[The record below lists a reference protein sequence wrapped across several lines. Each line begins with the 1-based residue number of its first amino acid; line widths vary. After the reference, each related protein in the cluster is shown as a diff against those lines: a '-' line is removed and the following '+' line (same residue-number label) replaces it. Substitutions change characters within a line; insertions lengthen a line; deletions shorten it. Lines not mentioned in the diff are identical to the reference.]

1 MRTVLFFLGS
11 LVTLGIAAGIAPYPV
26 GWRLAAGGLLL
37 LLWAYGL
44 ARGAQGKLRPGSP
57 VFLLPGHALLFL
69 ALGLVGAE
77 AGRWAWLP
85 VPPLTLLLD
94 LAGGRSPARAL
105 YAILWLDLFALLHQV
120 VALGR
125 DLTGIPLLLWTV
137 GLGAVAVLYVA
148 SGVRRLGKGVVR

>member
-1 MRTVLFFLGS
+1 MRTILFFLGS
-11 LVTLGIAAGIAPYPV
+11 LVTVAIAAGVAPYPV
-26 GWRLAAGGLLL
+26 PWRLAGGGLLL

-44 ARGAQGKLRPGSP
+44 AQAARGKLRPSSP
-57 VFLLPGHALLFL
+57 VHLLPGHALLFL

-85 VPPLTLLLD
+85 VPVLTAALD
-94 LAGGRSPARAL
+94 LTDGHSLALPL

-137 GLGAVAVLYVA
+137 GVGAFATLYVVG
-148 SGVRRLGKGVVR
+148 GVRRRAKGVVR

>member
-11 LVTLGIAAGIAPYPV
+11 LVTLGLAAGIAPYPV

-44 ARGAQGKLRPGSP
+44 VRAAKGDLRPGSP
-57 VFLLPGHALLFL
+57 VLLLPGHALLFL

-85 VPPLTLLLD
+85 VPLLSLLLD
-94 LAGGRSPARAL
+94 LARGRSPAPAL

-125 DLTGIPLLLWTV
+125 DLTGTPLLLWTV

-148 SGVRRLGKGVVR
+148 GGVRRQAKGVMR